1 MSKFSTLTAFRLVC
15 SLALISYFYYEIPN
29 YLSVVIGLLIL
40 LNIDL
45 IFLLL
50 FSFLIRI
57 EHPKSTSRILAEDAL
72 PIDMPRKG
80 GEGKSVVV
88 VGGGISGLSAAK
100 YLIQAGC
107 DVTLLEQRG
116 IVGGNNDPYLEN
128 EEHHATT
135 VIITLPAQQPHY
147 LHLCREYGIQQTP
160 HEFEELK
167 GSIVFDDR
175 ELNTKMGSGIGGF
188 LKFVYREATFK
199 ELIDGFIIY
208 WKLYRQFKLRPESAK
223 SVSDVLGERLVNS
236 TVFTHFYM
244 PWVGINTWCRFED
257 LERQP
262 AHVFAAFIFEYA
274 LTLQIRDKTAKYKED
289 YWCVLDG
296 RLIHTL
302 RDNLLSSK
310 RYSQHLNTKVQTI
323 TRESNGALLV
333 ESEKGDKWSCDSVIV
348 ATQPIQALPVL
359 NQVTPKI
366 LIDELEKWKQMDCY
380 VLFHTDFSDIGS
392 RPWLHETHRN
402 KTTGDFYITNTI
414 KPKMG
419 DQNAK
424 YLITF
429 VYNTENY
436 LDFKSHHLDQEKI
449 VKIYEPKLPIFNL
462 ENSIDRN
469 TVWRAIDTECS
480 DIFWTQA
487 CRSGLQYH
495 NNGILSAKRVVKK
508 VLGYDW

>member
-1 MSKFSTLTAFRLVC
+1 MSYFSLTVLRLMC
-15 SLALISYFYYEIPN
+15 SIALISYVFYAIPEHKFT
-29 YLSVVIGLLIL
+29 SIWLLL
-40 LNIDL
+40 FLNIDL
-45 IFLLL
+45 IFILL
-50 FSFLIRI
+50 FRLFSKL

-72 PIDMPRKG
+72 PIYTPTTG
-80 GEGKSVVV
+80 GEGKSVLV
-88 VGGGISGLSAAK
+88 VGGGISGLTAAK
-100 YLIQAGC
+100 YLIRAGC
-107 DVTLLEQRG
+107 DVRLVEQRS

-128 EEHHATT
+128 SEHHATT

-147 LHLCREYGIQQTP
+147 LHLCREYGIEQTP
-160 HEFEELK
+160 HEFENLK
-167 GSIVFDDR
+167 GSIVFEDR

-188 LKFVYREATFK
+188 LKFIYREATIM

-223 SVSDVLGERLVNS
+223 SVAEVLGKRLANS

-274 LTLQIRDKTAKYKED
+274 LTIDIRDKTAKYKED

-296 RLIHTL
+296 RLIHAL
-302 RDNLLSSK
+302 RDDLLSNE
-310 RYSQHLNTKVQTI
+310 RFTQHLNSKVQNI
-323 TRESNGALLV
+323 TRESDGMFLV
-333 ESEKGDKWSCDSVIV
+333 ESEKGEKWSCDSVIV
-348 ATQPIQALPVL
+348 ATQPTQALPL
-359 NQVTPKI
+359 LGQVAPKI
-366 LIDELEKWKQMDCY
+366 LVNELEKWKQMDCY
-380 VLFHTDFSDIGS
+380 VLFHTDFSDIGE
-392 RPWLHETHRN
+392 RPWLHQTHRN
-402 KTTGDFYITNTI
+402 ETTRNFYITNTI
-414 KPKMG
+414 KPRMG

-429 VYNTENY
+429 VYNNENY
-436 LDFKSHHLDQEKI
+436 LDFKTRHINEENI

-469 TVWRAIDTECS
+469 TVWREIDSECT
-480 DIFWTQA
+480 DLFWTQA

-495 NNGILSAKRVVKK
+495 NNGILSAKRVVSK